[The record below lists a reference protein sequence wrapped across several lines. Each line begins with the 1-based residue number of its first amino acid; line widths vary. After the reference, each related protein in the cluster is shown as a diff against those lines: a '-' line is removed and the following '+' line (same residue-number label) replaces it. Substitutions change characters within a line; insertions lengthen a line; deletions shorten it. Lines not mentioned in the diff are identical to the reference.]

1 MQRLVRG
8 LLLIAFC
15 FVLTACGAPA
25 TIYDLTKNPATYN
38 GKDVTV
44 QGYYLWRPGDPGLS
58 VLVKAVITRDDG
70 TDAQP
75 VDTAVWLEGFP
86 ADVSASLHRPVD
98 SIYGVVELKGRF
110 ETNGQFGPGGS
121 YPSRLLVTSAK
132 AVEQIERVKYPAPSE
147 AQPNQVSIYELEQN
161 PDQYNGQTVTTRG
174 FYYWTQTTSGLLT
187 TGVETEKPLVQDTQS
202 GSNPQPLGT
211 PIAMEGFPPDL
222 SEQLNVGPA
231 NGFVWGLI
239 EVSGRFQ
246 TGGQFGL
253 EGRRASQLLIDPA
266 SVKPIN

>member
-1 MQRLVRG
+1 MQQLVRG

-25 TIYDLTKNPATYN
+25 TIYDLTKTPAAYN

-44 QGYYLWRPGDPGLS
+44 QGYYLWKPGDPGMS
-58 VLVKAVITRDDG
+58 VLVKAISTRDDG

-75 VDTAVWLEGFP
+75 VDTAVWLDDFP
-86 ADVSASLHRPVD
+86 AEVTANLHRPVD
-98 SIYGVVELKGRF
+98 AVYGAVELKGRF
-110 ETNGQFGPGGS
+110 ETGQFGPGGA
-121 YPSRLLVTSAK
+121 YQSRLLVTSAK
-132 AVEQIERVKYPAPSE
+132 AIEQVERVKYPAPTE
-147 AQPNQVSIYELEQN
+147 NLPNQVSIYDLEKN

-187 TGVETEKPLVQDTQS
+187 SAVETEKPLVKDTPT

-222 SEQLNVGPA
+222 SQQLNVGPA

-239 EVSGRFQ
+239 EVTGTFQ

-266 SVKPIN
+266 TVKPIK